1 MDKNKRIFRIIFYPI
16 LAIIV
21 GAELFPIFIIVTTSF
36 KTNIEIWTS
45 SSFLILRPTLEN
57 YIGVFI
63 ERPFTKYIFN
73 SLIIALSSTAISVIF
88 GAVASYGFTRFKFP
102 GNRLLNIGVLI
113 SRLIPP
119 IALSIPI
126 FLLMKNLRLLDTHLA
141 LIIAHTTFNLSF
153 AIWLMIPFFQK
164 IPLELEDAARID
176 GCSRFGAFRK
186 VFIPLAAPGLI
197 TTSIFCFILSWNEFL
212 FALVLTSSEAK
223 TAPLAISGYIGQFG
237 LDWAKMTAGATVML
251 IPALVFTLALQKYFV
266 EGLTFGILK

>member
-1 MDKNKRIFRIIFYPI
+1 MAKNRKIFKIAFYPI
-16 LAIIV
+16 LIIIV
-21 GAELFPIFIIVTTSF
+21 SVELFPIFLIVTTSF

-63 ERPFTKYIFN
+63 KRPFAKYLFN
-73 SLIIALSSTAISVIF
+73 SLIIALSSMAISVIF
-88 GAVASYGFTRFKFP
+88 GSVASYGFTRFKFS
-102 GNRLLNIGVLI
+102 GNKLLSIGILI

-126 FLLMKNLRLLDTHLA
+126 FLLMKKFALLDTHLA
-141 LIIAHTTFNLSF
+141 LIIAHTTFNLAF
-153 AIWLMIPFFQK
+153 AIWLMIPFFQR

-176 GCSRFGAFRK
+176 GCSHFSAFRK
-186 VFIPLAAPGLI
+186 IFIPLAAPGLI

-237 LDWAKMTAGATVML
+237 LDWAKMTAGATIML

>member
-1 MDKNKRIFRIIFYPI
+1 MAKNRKIFKIAFYPI
-16 LAIIV
+16 LIIIV
-21 GAELFPIFIIVTTSF
+21 SVELFPIFLIVTTSF

-57 YIGVFI
+57 YIGIFI
-63 ERPFTKYIFN
+63 KRPFAKYLFN
-73 SLIIALSSTAISVIF
+73 SLIIALSSMAISVIF
-88 GAVASYGFTRFKFP
+88 GSVASYGFTRFKFS
-102 GNRLLNIGVLI
+102 GNKLLSIGILI

-126 FLLMKNLRLLDTHLA
+126 FLLMKKFALLDTHLA
-141 LIIAHTTFNLSF
+141 LIIAHTTFNLAF
-153 AIWLMIPFFQK
+153 AIWLMIPFFQR

-176 GCSRFGAFRK
+176 GCSHFSAFRK
-186 VFIPLAAPGLI
+186 IFIPLAAPGLI

-237 LDWAKMTAGATVML
+237 LDWAKMTAGATIML
-251 IPALVFTLALQKYFV
+251 IPALVFTLALQKYFI